1 MVQDTSVAHQ
11 SAFPFPFDNRSSS
24 SSSNVSEVLRGELVG
39 SSALCKKK
47 KIKV

>member
-1 MVQDTSVAHQ
+1 LSITHYLLPIPKVIINITPM
-11 SAFPFPFDNRSSS
+11 
-24 SSSNVSEVLRGELVG
+24 LRGELVG